1 MPTLQSQTHLV
12 HSPKYSNVPPEFQL
26 KDFWCLSQNLSR
38 MPFKIKNTIISFPYT
53 ILQSRD
59 FSSER
64 EEWGHRKGRWIES
77 KIENQQPGFTP
88 AILGNGGEQQVA
100 KEMEARSLW
109 PGTHTFCLTLT
120 PSVSC
125 AGFFHRMQLSSADS
139 PSSWHFQHPQVFNW
153 SLNFICTDLRGST
166 QDPGISS

>member
-1 MPTLQSQTHLV
+1 MPTLQSRTHLV

-26 KDFWCLSQNLSR
+26 KDFWCLSQNPSR
-38 MPFKIKNTIISFPYT
+38 MPFKIKSTSIYFQYT
-53 ILQSRD
+53 ISQSWD

-64 EEWGHRKGRWIES
+64 EEWGHRKGRGIES
-77 KIENQQPGFTP
+77 KTGNQKHRFTP
-88 AILGNGGEQQVA
+88 AMLGNGEVLQIP
-100 KEMEARSLW
+100 KEMAARSLR
-109 PGTHTFCLTLT
+109 PGTHAFYLILT
-120 PSVSC
+120 PSLSF
-125 AGFFHRMQLSSADS
+125 AGFFHRIQLSSADS